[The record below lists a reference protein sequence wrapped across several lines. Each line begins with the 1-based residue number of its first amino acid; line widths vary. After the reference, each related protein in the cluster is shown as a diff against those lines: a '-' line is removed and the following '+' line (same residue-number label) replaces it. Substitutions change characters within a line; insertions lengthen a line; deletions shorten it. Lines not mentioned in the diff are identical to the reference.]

1 MVISRSPTVSLPV
14 AIRGLSSGDHCGG
27 CSGERTGFISV
38 DIPVEN
44 IPISC
49 YSWYSWCQPEKK
61 ASVLQQQ
68 PATYI
73 TAQCPI
79 IYQQSRRHSEMVT
92 AVAQFQLKSGFLGA
106 LAAWIGRGAWFGRTA
121 FQPIAWRCS
130 DPVSWMN
137 FLCPA
142 SFFGGPRWG

>member
-1 MVISRSPTVSLPV
+1 MITVVDALESELVSFLLIFLLRISQYP
-14 AIRGLSSGDHCGG
+14 AIHG
-27 CSGERTGFISV
+27 
-38 DIPVEN
+38 IPDVN
-44 IPISC
+44 LK
-49 YSWYSWCQPEKK
+49 KK

-106 LAAWIGRGAWFGRTA
+106 LAAWIGRGA
-121 FQPIAWRCS
+121 
-130 DPVSWMN
+130 
-137 FLCPA
+137 
-142 SFFGGPRWG
+142 